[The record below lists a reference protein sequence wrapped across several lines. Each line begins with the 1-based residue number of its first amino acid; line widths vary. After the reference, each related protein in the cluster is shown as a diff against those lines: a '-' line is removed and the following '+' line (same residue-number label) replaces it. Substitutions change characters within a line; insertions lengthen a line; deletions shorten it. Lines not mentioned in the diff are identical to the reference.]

1 MTSSEGELEELLK
14 ETGNKLLNPPSSI
27 DELLNLLDKVESLLA
42 NVEQAPSESMKD
54 ALLPSMKALIANE
67 LLTHSEMDVKVSV
80 ASCLT
85 EITRITAPDA
95 PYNDDQM
102 KEIFHLTV
110 AAFEQLPH
118 VSSRCYTKA
127 VSILE
132 TVAKVRSCLV
142 MLDLECDSLVVE
154 MFQNFLKGLRSN
166 QPDTVFSAMET
177 IMTLVIDESEEI
189 SSDLLVPLLATVKK
203 ENETASPIEWE
214 LGERIIT
221 NCAVKLKHCLKEAV
235 QSMDIALDEYSQ
247 TVASICQ
254 SGSVPLEHEHVN
266 GYGEHSA
273 DDKLEESTDSD
284 LPPRTDPNEPPQVT
298 KGLAPD
304 TVCGTKVGQPV
315 DGTLKSAMSNGTRN
329 DETLKNEKISKSL
342 QSRVLAK
349 HSKSIGARSNAEPG
363 SLGST
368 KAAKS
373 EIERGSVPKKRGRK
387 PNSLMNP
394 EEGYVHTWISP
405 GRKTTITHRRKSHDG
420 GIDDTA
426 SENPDSSMAN
436 LSLENV
442 TEPSAFEAQTNKIV
456 VPAAPSPEHGLPD
469 SSHRK
474 RGRPKKK
481 GNTENQDA
489 DPDSLS
495 RSKGRFLKAHDG
507 EKALQSADLSMK
519 KESEVLSNC
528 DAKAQGR
535 SRKIRIATTPKEE
548 TTVAPGYVVSEKEAA
563 VPRVPEE
570 KPLSPSTM
578 NVDGM
583 NDKSLIQLVIKKRKK
598 GDMPSKRDI
607 SETSGSKM
615 ISKSATKS
623 TDRADS
629 YLKETSKSKLKR
641 MRTTGKKESSEKRDL
656 DEQLVGSRIK
666 VWWPLDKMFY
676 EGIVNSYDPVKK
688 KHQVL
693 YADGD
698 EEVLNLKKECW
709 EPVGDNVLPV
719 GQETNAQEPCASSD
733 LLQKRRGKAKS
744 KSAKRE
750 IVDSS
755 LKRSGGSGGI
765 SEVVE
770 QTESDGNS
778 ADNLEPDKPIVVSE
792 SVNDPSMAEDGLKD
806 DGHIKSTGKSRIDR
820 LKTGTSLMQNMP
832 KATTL
837 PKGFL

>member
-1 MTSSEGELEELLK
+1 MTSSEGELEEQLK

-110 AAFEQLPH
+110 AAFEQLPYM
-118 VSSRCYTKA
+118 SSRCYTKA

-166 QPDTVFSAMET
+166 QPHTVFSAMET

-189 SSDLLVPLLATVKK
+189 SSDLLVPLLASVKK

-221 NCAVKLKHCLKEAV
+221 NCAVKLEHCLKEAV
-235 QSMDIALDEYSQ
+235 QSMGIALDEYSQ

-284 LPPRTDPNEPPQVT
+284 LPPKTDPNEPPQVT
-298 KGLAPD
+298 EGLAPD
-304 TVCGTKVGQPV
+304 TVCGTKVGQLV
-315 DGTLKSAMSNGTRN
+315 DGTLKSAMSNGIRN
-329 DETLKNEKISKSL
+329 DETLKNEKTSKSL

-373 EIERGSVPKKRGRK
+373 EIERVSVPKKRGRK

-394 EEGYVHTWISP
+394 EEGYDHTWISP

-420 GIDDTA
+420 GVDDTP

-442 TEPSAFEAQTNKIV
+442 TEPSAFEAKTNEIV

-469 SSHRK
+469 SSLRK

-481 GNTENQDA
+481 GNTANQDA
-489 DPDSLS
+489 DPDSHS
-495 RSKGRFLKAHDG
+495 RSKGRFLKAHVG

-528 DAKAQGR
+528 NTKAQGR

-548 TTVAPGYVVSEKEAA
+548 TTVAPGYVVSEKEAD
-563 VPRVPEE
+563 VPCVPEE
-570 KPLSPSTM
+570 KHPCPSTM

-583 NDKSLIQLVIKKRKK
+583 NDKSLIQLVIKKRKR
-598 GDMPSKRDI
+598 GDVPSKQDI

-623 TDRADS
+623 TNRDDS
-629 YLKETSKSKLKR
+629 YLEETSKSKLKR
-641 MRTTGKKESSEKRDL
+641 MRTTGKKESSEKSDL

-676 EGIVNSYDPVKK
+676 EGVVNSYDPVKK

-709 EPVGDNVLPV
+709 ELVGDNVLPV

-755 LKRSGGSGGI
+755 SKRSGALGGR

-770 QTESDGNS
+770 RTESGGNS
-778 ADNLEPDKPIVVSE
+778 ADNLEPDKPIVGSE

-806 DGHIKSTGKSRIDR
+806 DHIKSTGKLRIER
-820 LKTGTSLMQNMP
+820 LKTGTNLMQNVP